1 MSKELT
7 EQWKDGTLDNGMYYV
22 VAKDEDGL
30 YITRDTHDRMF
41 NVWGILRDKDVKEV
55 LAPVP
60 SYEEWKTAKENLE
73 KNGTWYTERSHNEL
87 LKQIERLQEQL
98 KDACEV
104 IKIYAET
111 TVGHKQKD
119 GTYRLSVATG
129 AINFLDPFFG
139 MTSEMQEYVYDPR
152 PAKKYLKKWG
162 VK

>member
-7 EQWKDGTLDNGMYYV
+7 EKWKDGTLDNGMYYV

-60 SYEEWKTAKENLE
+60 SYNEVKEIRQ
-73 KNGTWYTERSHNEL
+73 K
-87 LKQIERLQEQL
+87 IERLEFDNEALEMVHNEGKEINAELVSKTDKLEKKLEIATKAL
-98 KDACEV
+98 KEYMTFCRHP
-104 IKIYAET
+104 AEEAL
-111 TVGHKQKD
+111 K
-119 GTYRLSVATG
+119 
-129 AINFLDPFFG
+129 
-139 MTSEMQEYVYDPR
+139 EM
-152 PAKKYLKKWG
+152 KG